1 MNLLLLA
8 TEATGEATEAVEAAG
23 SPGASLAVWLG
34 LGLLALFAIAFVVVG
49 PGKTSGP
56 KTRGDIPLAM
66 RPYHSDEE
74 LETTGLERAMSWAVA
89 LALFIAVFIPLYWVI
104 EPDRIEQKKDEFY
117 NEDIE
122 LGRALFAANCTTCHG
137 VNAEGGTAP
146 HPDPNVSAP
155 WPAPQLNNLAARY
168 GDSNVVSD
176 IYGFVYQTL
185 DQGRP
190 GTPMPAWGSRYSGPM
205 NDQEL
210 QVIATY
216 LLAIQTGELE
226 TPDAQAFVGQSGEEL
241 YSNNCA
247 RCHGVDG
254 NGRVGPNL
262 RVMFDQFG
270 ANNGTDEAAVAANT
284 EQARLAVKYILNNGL
299 YVPTGAQMPSFA
311 NVLTE
316 DAIDELLDYLA
327 SIQVTVEEAGLTA
340 LIGQQGLVPEPSD
353 DATTDSTDEG

>member
-8 TEATGEATEAVEAAG
+8 TEATGEATDAAEAVG
-23 SPGASLAVWLG
+23 SSGASLAVWLG
-34 LGLLALFAIAFVVVG
+34 IGLLALFAIAFVVVG

-89 LALFIAVFIPLYWVI
+89 LALFIAVFIPLYWIV

-122 LGRALFAANCTTCHG
+122 LGRALYAANCTTCHG
-137 VNAEGGTAP
+137 VNAEGGVAP

-155 WPAPQLNNLAARY
+155 WPAPQLNNIAARY
-168 GDSNVVSD
+168 ADSEIVSD
-176 IYGFVYQTL
+176 LDGFIYLTL

-190 GTPMPAWGSRYSGPM
+190 GSPMPAWGSRYSGPM

-210 QVIATY
+210 QVITTY
-216 LLAIQTGELE
+216 LLAIQTGELVA
-226 TPDAQAFVGQSGEEL
+226 PDAQAFVGQSGEEL
-241 YSNNCA
+241 YQNNCA
-247 RCHGVDG
+247 RCHGADA

-262 RVMFDQFG
+262 RIMFDQFG
-270 ANNGTDEAAVAANT
+270 ANSGANAVAVAAST
-284 EQARLAVKYILNNGL
+284 EQARLAVRYILNNGL
-299 YVPTGAQMPSFA
+299 YVPTGAPMPSFA

-316 DAIDELLDYLA
+316 DALEVLLDYLA
-327 SIQVTVEEAGLTA
+327 SIQVTVEEAGLTG
-340 LIGQQGLVPEPSD
+340 LIGQQGRVPQPSD
-353 DATTDSTDEG
+353 AAITATTAEG